1 MARNVAWCI
10 AGIVCIVQLW
20 AQPQPAP
27 QRKNDSLRHREATA
41 VVRSPIRELQADLDA
56 LLKNRELAAAHIGI
70 CILSTETGE
79 YLFRFN
85 DGKAFVPAS
94 LLKLFTTAA
103 ALELLGP
110 DFRFTTRVYLDGRIR
125 QGGDFEGNII
135 IRGSGDPTWSESFG
149 TPFDSVFAVWI
160 RALDSLGITTIKGN
174 IIADDSYFDAV
185 RYGPGWMWDDF
196 VMPYSPPV
204 SALAAND
211 NCVQLLIRPGADVGD
226 PATVS
231 VLNGNGMIKIVNDVR
246 TTAID
251 HTPELIPYRDFGSS
265 TIELHGTIPL
275 PTNTSE
281 GGLNLS
287 VPVEN
292 PAAYVA
298 ALFRDALDRHRIRV
312 RGSVMTATDWGE
324 PILYSRLPVLAEYT
338 SIPLRQ
344 ILTVMNRTS
353 HNLCAEM
360 LLKTIAKENSGSGSF
375 AAGTEYVSSV
385 LQRNG
390 LPSEELSMSDGS
402 GLSRLNLC
410 TPSLVARL
418 LWHLWR
424 SRFRNDVLSSLPR
437 PGEPGTLRTRMIG
450 TLAERSV
457 AAKTGTLNNVS
468 NLAGYVT
475 TRDGEVLSVVI
486 MTNHLLV
493 PESVARNLQDL
504 ICMRLAS
511 LTRR

>member
-1 MARNVAWCI
+1 MALTTLII
-10 AGIVCIVQLW
+10 AAMSCGLLW
-20 AQPQPAP
+20 AQQPSP
-27 QRKNDSLRHREATA
+27 QRKNDSMRHRDTT
-41 VVRSPIRELQADLDA
+41 VVRSPVRELQADIDA
-56 LLKNRELAAAHIGI
+56 LLKNRDLAVAHIGI

-79 YLFRFN
+79 YLFRYN

-94 LLKLFTTAA
+94 VLKLLTTAA

-110 DFRFTTRVYLDGRIR
+110 DFRYTTRVYLDGRIR
-125 QGGDFEGNII
+125 QGGDFDGNII
-135 IRGSGDPTWSESFG
+135 IRGSGDPTWSEAFG
-149 TPFDSVFAVWI
+149 TSPDSVFARWI
-160 RALDSLGITTIKGN
+160 GALDSLGITTIKGN
-174 IIADDSYFDAV
+174 IIADDTYFDAV

-196 VMPYSPPV
+196 VMPYSPPI

-211 NCVQLLIRPGADVGD
+211 NNIRLLIRPGAAVGE

-231 VLNGNGMIKIVNDVR
+231 VLNGNGQLKIISTIR
-246 TTAID
+246 TVASD
-251 HTPELIPYRDFGSS
+251 QPGEVIPYRDFGSS
-265 TIELHGTIPL
+265 TIELHGTIAL
-275 PTNTSE
+275 STSAGE
-281 GGLNLS
+281 GGVYLE

-292 PAAYVA
+292 PATYVA
-298 ALFRDALDRHRIRV
+298 ALFRDALERHRIRV
-312 RGSVMTATDWGE
+312 RGSVMTATEWGE
-324 PILYSRLPVLAEYT
+324 PILYNRLPVLAEYT
-338 SIPLRQ
+338 SIPLRA
-344 ILTVMNRTS
+344 ILAVMNRNS

-360 LLKTIAKENSGSGSF
+360 LLKTIAKESSGTGSF
-375 AAGTEYVSSV
+375 EAGTEYVRTV

-390 LPSEELSMSDGS
+390 LPSDELVMSDGS

-410 TPSLVARL
+410 TPSLIARL

-424 SRFRNDVLSSLPR
+424 SPYRNDVVASLAR
-437 PGEPGTLRTRMIG
+437 PGEPGTLRTRLVG

-475 TRDGEVLSVVI
+475 TRDGEILCVVI

-493 PESVARNLQDL
+493 PESISRNLQDL

-511 LTRR
+511 FSRR

>member
-1 MARNVAWCI
+1 MELKTYFWIVLVASSSM
-10 AGIVCIVQLW
+10 LW
-20 AQPQPAP
+20 AQQATPS
-27 QRKNDSLRHREATA
+27 RKSDTLRHRGESSI
-41 VVRSPIRELQADLDA
+41 VRSPVRELQADLDA
-56 LLKNRELAAAHIGI
+56 LLKNRDLAAAHIGV

-79 YLFRFN
+79 YLYRLN

-94 LLKLFTTAA
+94 LVKLLTTAA
-103 ALELLGP
+103 ALEHLGP
-110 DFRFTTRVYLDGRIR
+110 DFRFTTRIYLDGRIR

-135 IRGSGDPTWSESFG
+135 IRGSGDPTWSIDFG
-149 TPFDSVFAVWI
+149 TPPDSIFAPWI

-196 VMPYSPPV
+196 AMPYSPPV

-211 NCVQLLIRPGADVGD
+211 NCVQVRIRAGATVGE
-226 PATVS
+226 PASVS
-231 VLNGNGMIKIVNDVR
+231 VLNGSGLLKVTSYVR
-246 TTAID
+246 TVASD
-251 HTPELIPYRDFGSS
+251 QPAEVIPYRDVGSN
-265 TIELHGTIPL
+265 TIELHGSIPL
-275 PTNTSE
+275 AAHANDA
-281 GGLNLS
+281 GL
-287 VPVEN
+287 VIEIPVDN
-292 PAAYVA
+292 PASYVA
-298 ALFRDALDRHRIRV
+298 ALFRDALERHRIRV
-312 RGSVMTATDWGE
+312 RGSVLTAAEWGE
-324 PILYSRLPVLAEYT
+324 PILYSRLTATAQYS
-338 SIPLRQ
+338 SIPLRE
-344 ILTVMNRTS
+344 IIAVMNRTS

-360 LLKTIAKENSGSGSF
+360 LLKTIAKETSGVGSF
-375 AAGTEYVSSV
+375 EIGTEQVRAV

-390 LPSEELSMSDGS
+390 LPSDELVMSDGS

-410 TPSLVARL
+410 TPSLIARL

-424 SRFRNDVLSSLPR
+424 SPFRADVLASLAR
-437 PGEPGTLRTRMIG
+437 PGEAGTLRTRLVG

-475 TRDGEVLSVVI
+475 TRDGEVLCLVI

-493 PESVARNLQDL
+493 PESVSRNLQDL

-511 LTRR
+511 LSRR